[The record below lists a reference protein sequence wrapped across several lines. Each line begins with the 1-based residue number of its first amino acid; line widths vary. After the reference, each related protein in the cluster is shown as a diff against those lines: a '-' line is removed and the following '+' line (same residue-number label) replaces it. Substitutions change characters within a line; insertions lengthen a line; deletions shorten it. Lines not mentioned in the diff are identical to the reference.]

1 MLKKIF
7 SGVQPSGNLHLGNF
21 LGAIKNFVS
30 LQNQENTDCV
40 YCIVDLHAITTKQ
53 DPKALKENI
62 RETLATFIA
71 SGIDPKKALYLISLA
86 VSAHSEGAWILSCIA
101 RMGWLNRM
109 TQFKEKAG
117 KDKEKASVGLYSYPI
132 LMASDILLY
141 DSTHVPVGDDQKQ
154 HLELCRDIAQKFN
167 LDFNVPDFLKVPEP
181 IIQKYFSRIMSLKD
195 GTKKMSKSD
204 PSDLSRVNLTD
215 DKDVI
220 KNKIK
225 KAKTD
230 SLPISEKDIEKR
242 FEAKNLLEIY
252 SSLSE
257 KKIEDTINQFDGRN
271 FSEFKEKLSDI
282 MVEKISPISLE
293 INKLLNDKKY
303 LDKIL
308 IEGIEKADK
317 IANKKILE
325 MKKLLD
331 FKMFVQTQTTP
342 NPNSLKFIPGKAVS
356 NKGPIEITDKKNI
369 NNELVKNI
377 LSING
382 VTGIFLGEDFLSV
395 NKKSEIEWQD
405 LKHIII
411 SYINEFYSSG
421 NELVID
427 DKSEKNVSEF
437 KEIEKKIIKILETK
451 IRPAVARDGGDIKFN
466 KFENGI
472 VEVKLQGSCSGCPSS
487 VITLK
492 NGVQNL
498 LTHYIPEVKE
508 VIAI

>member
-30 LQNQENTDCV
+30 LQNQENTDCI

-71 SGIDPKKALYLISLA
+71 SGIDPKKSIIFNQSA

-167 LDFNVPDFLKVPEP
+167 LDFKAPDFLKVPEP

-204 PSDLSRVNLTD
+204 PSDFSRVNLTD

-257 KKIEDTINQFDGRN
+257 KKIEDTINQFDGKN
-271 FSEFKEKLSDI
+271 FSEFKEELSDI

-325 MKKLLD
+325 MKK
-331 FKMFVQTQTTP
+331 
-342 NPNSLKFIPGKAVS
+342 
-356 NKGPIEITDKKNI
+356 
-369 NNELVKNI
+369 
-377 LSING
+377 
-382 VTGIFLGEDFLSV
+382 
-395 NKKSEIEWQD
+395 
-405 LKHIII
+405 IIG
-411 SYINEFYSSG
+411 F
-421 NELVID
+421 
-427 DKSEKNVSEF
+427 
-437 KEIEKKIIKILETK
+437 
-451 IRPAVARDGGDIKFN
+451 
-466 KFENGI
+466 
-472 VEVKLQGSCSGCPSS
+472 
-487 VITLK
+487 
-492 NGVQNL
+492 
-498 LTHYIPEVKE
+498 
-508 VIAI
+508 